1 MPNLVEVG
9 HLNADRFVRIAE
21 IYRTETMVPPDAE
34 LGHIVYSDYLN
45 IDSEIP
51 QWVVWLVSGSILLLL
66 VAFGLVLVV
75 RQLRALVEK
84 RADELK
90 QAHNKL
96 QRYIDILDRYIITSS
111 TDLNGRFT
119 YASEAFSQISKY
131 STQELLT
138 QPHNIIRH
146 PDMSDKVYSEMWR
159 AIEQGNSWCGEI
171 LNRAKDGS
179 GYWVEANVEADL
191 NEHGEIIGYTAIQQN
206 ITDKKQIEELSS
218 TDYLTGLYNRKK

>member
-1 MPNLVEVG
+1 MLFLLFILFLQAVTQVDVLAADKVTLELKWYHQFQFAGYYAAQEKGFFAQESLEVEI
-9 HLNADRFVRIAE
+9 NERNPSTSPE
-21 IYRTETMVPPDAE
+21 
-34 LGHIVYSDYLN
+34 
-45 IDSEIP
+45 
-51 QWVVWLVSGSILLLL
+51 WVVWLVSGSILLLL

-138 QPHNIIRH
+138 QPHNR
-146 PDMSDKVYSEMWR
+146 
-159 AIEQGNSWCGEI
+159 
-171 LNRAKDGS
+171 
-179 GYWVEANVEADL
+179 
-191 NEHGEIIGYTAIQQN
+191 
-206 ITDKKQIEELSS
+206 
-218 TDYLTGLYNRKK
+218 